1 MFFYAY
7 WKIEYI
13 FLILFSIGVNFLFSK
28 KIKENINKNN
38 FFFAIIF
45 NICLLFFFK
54 YVDFF
59 ILNLNFFLEK
69 NINYFNIT
77 LPLAISFFTLQQI
90 AYIIDT
96 KQGINKNK
104 SFVDYVFFVTF
115 FPQLIAGPIVLF
127 REVRN
132 QLNKN
137 SNFFF

>member
-1 MFFYAY
+1 MENR
-7 WKIEYI
+7 IYI
-13 FLILFSIGVNFLFSK
+13 FNLIFNWSEFSFFK
-28 KIKENINKNN
+28 KNKENINKNN
-38 FFFAIIF
+38 FFFIAIIF

-104 SFVDYVFFVTF
+104 SFVDYVFLLLF
-115 FPQLIAGPIVLF
+115 F
-127 REVRN
+127 
-132 QLNKN
+132 LN
-137 SNFFF
+137 